1 MRFPILSRW
10 PWFLIP
16 CLFAVQAGADVGLY
30 LKTRTKSGDG
40 AISLMRRYQL
50 AQYPCNL
57 EYFYQLNGLRPNAT
71 LYADREYTLPIR
83 LVPYDGRTIRSSV
96 GITNFDLA
104 LRIQQYNEQMVAG
117 GICPAHFKTSKV
129 LWVPHH
135 LLHCPDDPASLSA
148 KLANLSLKDPES
160 AAGTRTYPIF
170 GKGYAYVPLEGQQL
184 KNKVF
189 YLIAGHGGPD
199 PGALATR
206 AGKRLCEDEY
216 AYDVTLRLCRKLIAH
231 GAIAF
236 MITRDANDG
245 IRNEQILECD
255 YDEMTWGDKTIPD
268 DQKAR
273 LAQRIDIVN
282 ELFDTYANQGVKEQ
296 MLIEIHVDSRSH
308 NQRIDVFFY
317 HHSAS
322 TDGKAIADNLQRT
335 LKEKYRRYR
344 SGNDYTGTTSGR
356 DLFTLRSAKP
366 VSVYIEL
373 ANIRNVTDQQR
384 LVLPRNRQLLAEW
397 LFEGLLK

>member
-1 MRFPILSRW
+1 M
-10 PWFLIP
+10 
-16 CLFAVQAGADVGLY
+16 
-30 LKTRTKSGDG
+30 
-40 AISLMRRYQL
+40 
-50 AQYPCNL
+50 
-57 EYFYQLNGLRPNAT
+57 
-71 LYADREYTLPIR
+71 
-83 LVPYDGRTIRSSV
+83 
-96 GITNFDLA
+96 
-104 LRIQQYNEQMVAG
+104 
-117 GICPAHFKTSKV
+117 
-129 LWVPHH
+129 
-135 LLHCPDDPASLSA
+135 
-148 KLANLSLKDPES
+148 
-160 AAGTRTYPIF
+160 YPIF
-170 GKGYAYVPLEGQQL
+170 GKDYAYVPLEGQQL

-245 IRNEQILECD
+245 IRNEQILDCD
-255 YDEMTWGDKTIPD
+255 YDEMTWGEKTIPN

-282 ELFDTYANQGVKEQ
+282 ELFETYANQGVQEQ

-308 NQRIDVFFY
+308 HQRTDVFFY

-322 TDGKAIADNLQRT
+322 TDGKAVADNLPLT
-335 LKEKYRRYR
+335 LKDKYRRYR